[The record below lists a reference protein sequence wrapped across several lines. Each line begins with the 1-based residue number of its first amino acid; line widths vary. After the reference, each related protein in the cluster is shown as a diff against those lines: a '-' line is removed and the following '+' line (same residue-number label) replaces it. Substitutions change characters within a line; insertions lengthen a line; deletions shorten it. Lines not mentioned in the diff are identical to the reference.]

1 VRRFGLIEAARGSH
15 RIMTT
20 DGKPAASK
28 DANPADTA
36 PTDPPVYREAPTPE
50 EAEDSHKDDD
60 KTP

>member
-1 VRRFGLIEAARGSH
+1 
-15 RIMTT
+15 MTT